1 MLNEIIS
8 YHRYMVEL
16 LLAIA
21 ILNII
26 LPFVL
31 KKNLKKMILWT
42 RIGYFAFWMFWAMS
56 AFSGLILFMFTGMA
70 LTFSVW
76 VMLVAS
82 VFLGLLDGYRAIK
95 IKRLWTQGLDASR
108 FSFLILLIEVF
119 IIISVTVVATKAY

>member
-1 MLNEIIS
+1 
-8 YHRYMVEL
+8 MVEL